1 MALKRSTLSRRT
13 IPFLLA
19 GILIFIL
26 YLYFLVGVENVISCL
41 QRVSP
46 FYYSLAFGAVLATMV
61 FYSLTWQYLLNLLSI
76 KISFRKIFLFV
87 WVGTFIDILIPAE
100 SISSELSKVYM
111 VHESVGADT
120 GKVVASDV
128 SHRILSWFI
137 TLGGLIGGT
146 VFLFLGYEV
155 PPLVANFLIVVIVGT
170 STALVLLSYLCFR
183 TQTTWKII
191 EWILNLF
198 ESILRGHLQLTNL
211 KTRAQKMFMMFHQGM
226 ETLRKHLRDLALPI
240 IFSIGAWIFDI
251 LASFLVFVSLG
262 FFVSVIVVIIVYAIS
277 MAVQHF
283 PLGVPSEVGL
293 TEIVMSSLYSTLL
306 AGQLGEQYLAI
317 SASATLLIRILTVWV
332 RFVVGYILFVK
343 WVGTKFLAR
352 LL

>member
-1 MALKRSTLSRRT
+1 MIIKRSTLIKRT
-13 IPFLLA
+13 IPLLFV
-19 GILIFIL
+19 GIFVFAL
-26 YLYFLVGVENVISCL
+26 YLYFLVGIENVILSL
-41 QRVSP
+41 QKVTP
-46 FYYSLAFGAVLATMV
+46 FYYSLAFAAVLLTMV
-61 FYSLTWQYLLNLLSI
+61 FYSLTWHHLLGILSI
-76 KISFRKIFLFV
+76 KTSFRKIFLFV

-111 VHESVGADT
+111 VHESIGADT
-120 GKVVASDV
+120 GKVLASVV

-146 VFLFLGYEV
+146 VFLFLGYKV

-170 STALVLLSYLCFR
+170 GTALVLLSYLCFR

-211 KTRAQKMFMMFHQGM
+211 KTKAQKMLMMFHQGM

-262 FFVSVIVVIIVYAIS
+262 FFVSVIVVIIVYTIS
-277 MAVQHF
+277 MAIQHF

-306 AGQLGEQYLAI
+306 VEQLGEQYLAI
-317 SASATLLIRILTVWV
+317 CASATLLIRILTVWM

-343 WVGTKFLAR
+343 WVGTEFLSR
-352 LL
+352 